1 MWIKKEEHERLKVAE
16 RERDALLKDNAAL
29 INELM
34 KYKNKSRAPRS
45 LGMVREEMQYTTEFS
60 S

>member
-1 MWIKKEEHERLKVAE
+1 MWIKRDEYERLKIAE

-29 INELM
+29 VNELN
-34 KYKNKSRAPRS
+34 KCKSKSRVPRS
-45 LGMVREEMQYTTEFS
+45 LGMVREETFGSTEIS